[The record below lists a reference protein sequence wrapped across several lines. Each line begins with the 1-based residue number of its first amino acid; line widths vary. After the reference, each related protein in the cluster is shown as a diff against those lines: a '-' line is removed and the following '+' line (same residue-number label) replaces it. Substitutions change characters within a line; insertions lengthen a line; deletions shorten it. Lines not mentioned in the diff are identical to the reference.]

1 MGIGGGVFVNSIPQ
15 KHMLELGIEFLA
27 ELLLFLYPYGA
38 DQMGLP
44 HNFWLGLGCWIVGT
58 AIAIR
63 MFWIF
68 PIWADFLSNLTK
80 VIIAAVLVGVFVWA
94 FYKPV
99 RIAYGKRN
107 SESDVKQTAQLATP
121 EKSPTINSSQ

>member
-1 MGIGGGVFVNSIPQ
+1 
-15 KHMLELGIEFLA
+15 
-27 ELLLFLYPYGA
+27 
-38 DQMGLP
+38 
-44 HNFWLGLGCWIVGT
+44 
-58 AIAIR
+58 

-121 EKSPTINSSQ
+121 EKSPTSTPHSEPPKQAVIIPKKKKPATPKPIPQEQPPASSPVPPSAITQNCPQGISKHRTFKGWEV